1 VNKATF
7 LPGFVQRVERV
18 YGMAQR
24 AGGLDAALRMSLR
37 LGEALR
43 RLESDDPTVPV
54 VRVVLL
60 GGTGVGKSALFNALI
75 GRPMA
80 SPTSD
85 DLRCFTQRPFV
96 AVSAQDR
103 PLLNLPGELDAQYID
118 VDLGGVALIDTP
130 DIDGALKE
138 NWHVTRAIVRR
149 ADIVVYV
156 TMPDRR
162 SEFQVHQ
169 EVQAWASLKRW
180 FFVLNKADTVAK
192 VVDEVRRDFDGRLRE
207 LGFEPHD
214 GVRFV
219 VSATERERYDF
230 SRMRQALFNTRLVES
245 VEKLRADGFLG
256 YTSHALSDDVVEALQ
271 VRLDKVTDYEAAL
284 NDRIRHVYRDSL
296 EQPLARHAYR
306 VVVRELAWRYLGE
319 RIGWLM
325 GLAVWLRARASV
337 LNASYHVARLGLGRW
352 NLIGLARAGVSVLHA
367 MLRGMVPLQR
377 ILTAMGP
384 KYREE
389 IRSIQADAQRFL
401 EDQQLAGFVP
411 VELSSAPKLD
421 STDAAAGSA
430 TSTGS
435 SGLPAWLHQS
445 LWDGG
450 EGHELEHL
458 QTDLEN
464 LGQQTA
470 NRVGPWP
477 LAVLTNLIPTAFAG
491 HALYRIGYAWY
502 YAEYLPAAFWGM
514 ATALLLVSLLPGY
527 VLLALRM
534 RRACAALDPSALVN
548 AVEQPLATA
557 PLRTARQRLSEF
569 MRETLSLRST
579 LNELR
584 RELDRELPSAS
595 TLLPNR
601 PTSGSPRGS
610 DPAATL
616 DRSSPATDRRPS
628 VG

>member
-18 YGMAQR
+18 YGMSQR
-24 AGGLDAALRMSLR
+24 AGGMDAALRMSLR

-85 DLRCFTQRPFV
+85 DLRCFTQQPFV

-103 PLLNLPGELDAQYID
+103 PLLNLPSELDAQYID
-118 VDLGGVALIDTP
+118 VDLGGIALIDTP

-138 NWHVTRAIVRR
+138 NWHVTRSIVRR

-169 EVQAWASLKRW
+169 EVHAWASLKRW

-192 VVDEVRRDFDGRLRE
+192 VVDEVRHDFDGRLRE

-271 VRLDKVTDYEAAL
+271 VRLDKVTDYETVL
-284 NDRIRHVYRDSL
+284 NDRIRQVYRDSL
-296 EQPLARHAYR
+296 EQPLARHAFR

-352 NLIGLARAGVSVLHA
+352 NLIGLARAGMSVLHA

-411 VELSSAPKLD
+411 TGFAATPGLEAA
-421 STDAAAGSA
+421 DATGQAAGSA
-430 TSTGS
+430 QPTASGS
-435 SGLPAWLHQS
+435 LPAWLYQS

-470 NRVGPWP
+470 KRVGPWP

-491 HALYRIGYAWY
+491 HALYRIGHAWY
-502 YAEYLPAAFWGM
+502 FAEYLPAAFWGM

-534 RRACAALDPSALVN
+534 RRACAALDPGTLVS

-557 PLRTARQRLSEF
+557 PLRIARERLSEF
-569 MRETLSLRST
+569 LRETLTLRST
-579 LNELR
+579 LTELR

-595 TLLPNR
+595 TLLPAR
-601 PTSGSPRGS
+601 S
-610 DPAATL
+610 ATAE
-616 DRSSPATDRRPS
+616 R
-628 VG
+628 

>member
-1 VNKATF
+1 VSKATF

-18 YGMAQR
+18 YALAQR
-24 AGGLDAALRMSLR
+24 AGSLDAAMRMSLR

-75 GRPMA
+75 GRNQA

-85 DLRCFTQRPFV
+85 DVRCFTQQPFV

-103 PLLNLPGELDAQYID
+103 PLLNLPGELDPQYID
-118 VDLGGVALIDTP
+118 VDLGGIALIDTP

-138 NWHVTRAIVRR
+138 NWHVTRSIVRR

-169 EVQAWASLKRW
+169 ELLAWASLKRW
-180 FFVLNKADTVAK
+180 FFVLNKADQVSR
-192 VVDEVRRDFDGRLRE
+192 VVDEVRDDFDGRLRD
-207 LGFEPHD
+207 LGFEPHH

-219 VSATERERYDF
+219 VSAVEQDKYDF
-230 SRMRQALFNTRLVES
+230 TRMRQSLFNTRLVES

-256 YTSHALSDDVVEALQ
+256 YTSHALSEDVIEALQ
-271 VRLDKVTDYEAAL
+271 DRQDELIAYQAAL
-284 NDRIRHVYRDSL
+284 NDRIRQAYRGSL
-296 EQPLARHAYR
+296 EQPLARHAFR

-337 LNASYHVARLGLGRW
+337 LNASFHVARLGLGRW
-352 NLIGLARAGVSVLHA
+352 NLIGLARAGVAVMHA
-367 MLRGMVPLQR
+367 LLRGMVPLQR
-377 ILTAMGP
+377 IMSAMGP

-389 IRSIQADAQRFL
+389 IRSIQVDAKRFL
-401 EDQQLAGFVP
+401 EDQQLDGFLP
-411 VELSSAPKLD
+411 ASLTTEPGLD
-421 STDAAAGSA
+421 AVDPLGLGTGNAQPGAAGS
-430 TSTGS
+430 
-435 SGLPAWLHQS
+435 LPGWMVQS
-445 LWDGG
+445 LWEGA

-458 QTDLEN
+458 QSDLEN
-464 LGQQTA
+464 LAQQTA

-491 HALYRIGYAWY
+491 HALYRIGQAWFH
-502 YAEYLPAAFWGM
+502 AEYLPAAFYGM
-514 ATALLLVSLLPGY
+514 AISLLLVSLLPGY
-527 VLLALRM
+527 ILLALRM
-534 RRACAALDPSALVN
+534 RRACAALDPAALVDSI
-548 AVEQPLATA
+548 EDPLATVA
-557 PLRTARQRLSEF
+557 LRTVRERLGEF
-569 MRETLSLRST
+569 LRETLTLRST
-579 LNELR
+579 LHELR
-584 RELDRELPSAS
+584 RELDREIPSAS
-595 TLLPNR
+595 TVRPSRPLPIR
-601 PTSGSPRGS
+601 TARGDSSRDSGSQTPG
-610 DPAATL
+610 
-616 DRSSPATDRRPS
+616 RSET
-628 VG
+628 